1 MDNNFNSMPKVVAEG
16 RRVINNIKN
25 SSSLYLMKTLFTAIL
40 ATLCIMMRTPY
51 IFVPSNLL
59 LLEVCIIGFPSLCLS
74 LQPNNSRVE
83 GKFITHVMSRSI
95 PGAVLM
101 VICVMAMYLTNYF
114 SPEEFKD
121 YYEAMCMMALTF
133 SGLVMLYRVCQPFN
147 AYRLVL
153 FLSMVA
159 VSVTALCVPYTS
171 DLLYDGWSDLH
182 WHYSKLL
189 IVAVVIEAAF
199 PLSQSLI
206 KIMQILMPSSAG
218 QTQESKHKEAAKAE
232 KLK

>member
-1 MDNNFNSMPKVVAEG
+1 MPKVVAEG

-25 SSSLYLMKTLFTAIL
+25 SASLYLMKTLFTAIL
-40 ATLCIMMRTPY
+40 ATLCIAMKTAY
-51 IFVPSNLL
+51 LFVPSNIL

-74 LQPNNSRVE
+74 FQPNNSRVE

-101 VICVMAMYLTNYF
+101 VICVMSMYVTAIFNYD
-114 SPEEFKD
+114 EFGD
-121 YYEAMCMMALTF
+121 YYGAMCVMALTF
-133 SGLVMLYRVCQPFN
+133 SGLVMLYRVCQPLN

-159 VSVTALCVPYTS
+159 ISITAFCVPFIT
-171 DLLYDGWSDLH
+171 DMLYEGWSSLE
-182 WHYSKLL
+182 WNYSKIL

-199 PLSQSLI
+199 PISQWLI
-206 KIMQILMPSSAG
+206 KIMQILMPSSTGNTQQAG
-218 QTQESKHKEAAKAE
+218 KNKETVKVE
-232 KLK
+232 RK